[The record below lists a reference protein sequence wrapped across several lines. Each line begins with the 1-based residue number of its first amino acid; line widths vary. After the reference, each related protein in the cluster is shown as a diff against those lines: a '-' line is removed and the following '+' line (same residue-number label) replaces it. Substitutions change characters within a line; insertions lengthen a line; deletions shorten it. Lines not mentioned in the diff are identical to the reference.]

1 MIVVCIV
8 VAACCC
14 SLLFCHPNV
23 TCLGGCLV
31 LAN

>member
-8 VAACCC
+8 VAAVL
-14 SLLFCHPNV
+14 LLFVVHPNV
-23 TCLGGCLV
+23 TCLGACLV